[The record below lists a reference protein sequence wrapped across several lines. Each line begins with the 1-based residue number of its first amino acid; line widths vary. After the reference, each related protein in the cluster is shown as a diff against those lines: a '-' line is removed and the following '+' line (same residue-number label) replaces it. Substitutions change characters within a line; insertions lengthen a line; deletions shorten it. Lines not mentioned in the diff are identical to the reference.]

1 MVIFLLSRS
10 LEVIVLFTQLRV
22 PADFPKGRLLKEFLT
37 KRFSKLIRKNTL
49 NFFPSTRFALIVA
62 LTPRCACPFS
72 RQRER
77 TGPTWNLKSNVKS
90 FESRSNFALE
100 DFTNHGGCT
109 LNTSQCQ

>member
-49 NFFPSTRFALIVA
+49 NFFL
-62 LTPRCACPFS
+62 L
-72 RQRER
+72 
-77 TGPTWNLKSNVKS
+77 
-90 FESRSNFALE
+90 
-100 DFTNHGGCT
+100 H
-109 LNTSQCQ
+109 